1 MGTSRADPK
10 HLPRAPRPTGRF
22 GPVLRPARP
31 LLRSMS
37 VTTDTDSSGLISERV
52 AGGIL
57 PKVLTTFDMV
67 AIFVAIVLFIT
78 NAAVIQSAGPSAFGW
93 WIIGFVVFLIPCAI
107 ATGQLGAMFPGEG
120 SIYLWT
126 NKAFGP
132 FWGFF
137 AGFCAWWPGVLV
149 MVATGTAVLAFLGF
163 AFPAVASWPV
173 QAQGGLI
180 VAMIVFS
187 AVLAVLRF
195 RVTQNVVNVVFVLDG
210 LAILAMFVAGVVYLA
225 RGHHAATDPWNFSQ
239 WAPSSAH
246 GLNFTNWTFF
256 GLVVLALLG
265 VEVPLNMGVEVREQ
279 RSVTRYLMWGSLVV
293 VIAYLLATWGVM
305 VTVPASGAASITSVA
320 SVVSIGIG
328 SVAGKIIALVLAL
341 FFLFI
346 TVVYN
351 YSFARLI
358 FVSGLDRRLP
368 AAMSHVNKAKVP
380 DTAVWVQTVIAALF
394 TLVAF
399 VIVPSVVGGKSS
411 VNVQTE
417 IYDVLQAAVTVIWCI
432 SIVVLF
438 VDILI
443 ILRRFQAQFQARRIA
458 HPAVFWACSI
468 IGGLASFVG
477 IIATLSGSWTPLIS
491 NSAGSFSIFGA
502 VVSYGTW
509 FWWVAGITVAS
520 LAVAVLLYLV
530 GHRGGDRPA
539 PVRAA
544 AGGTA
549 SAGEAAGA

>member
-1 MGTSRADPK
+1 MTA
-10 HLPRAPRPTGRF
+10 A
-22 GPVLRPARP
+22 
-31 LLRSMS
+31 
-37 VTTDTDSSGLISERV
+37 DTDSGSLISERV

-78 NAAVIQSAGPSAFGW
+78 NSAVVQSAGPSAFGW

-149 MVATGTAVLAFLGF
+149 MVATGTSTIAFLGF
-163 AFPAVASWPV
+163 AFPAVNSWHI
-173 QAQGGLI
+173 QWQGVLI
-180 VAMIVFS
+180 IGFIVLS
-187 AVLAVLRF
+187 ALVAVLRF
-195 RVTQNVVNVVFVLDG
+195 RVTQNLVNIVFALYG
-210 LAILAMFVAGVVYLA
+210 LAILAMFVSGIVYLA
-225 RGHHAATDPWNFSQ
+225 KGNSAVVNPWDFSA
-239 WAPSSAH
+239 WKPSAAH
-246 GLNFTNWTFF
+246 GINFTNWTFF

-265 VEVPLNMGVEVREQ
+265 VEVPLNMGVEIREQ
-279 RSVTRYLMWGSLVV
+279 RSVTRYLLWGSLVV
-293 VIAYLLATWGVM
+293 VVAYLLATWGVM
-305 VTVPASGAASITSVA
+305 VTVPTSSSASITAVA
-320 SVVSIGIG
+320 GVVTIGLG
-328 SVAGKIIALVLAL
+328 SVAGKITAIILAL

-358 FVSGLDRRLP
+358 FVSGLDQRLP
-368 AAMSHVNKAKVP
+368 KAMSHVNKARVP
-380 DTAVWVQTVIAALF
+380 DTAVWVQTIIAALF
-394 TLVAF
+394 TLLAF
-399 VIVPSVVGGKSS
+399 VVIPSVTSGSS
-411 VNVQTE
+411 VDAETK

-432 SIVVLF
+432 SIVILF

-468 IGGLASFVG
+468 IGGLASLVG
-477 IIATLSGSWTPLIS
+477 VIATLSGSWTPLIS
-491 NSAGSFSIFGA
+491 NSAGSITVLGA
-502 VVSYGTW
+502 TITYGTW
-509 FWWVAGITVAS
+509 FWWIGGITLAS
-520 LAVAVLLYLV
+520 LAVAALLYLV
-530 GHRGGDRPA
+530 GRMSGSGGEPLPA
-539 PVRAA
+539 G
-544 AGGTA
+544 AGRHG
-549 SAGEAAGA
+549 AAGADG

>member
-1 MGTSRADPK
+1 MAAETETQ
-10 HLPRAPRPTGRF
+10 TG
-22 GPVLRPARP
+22 
-31 LLRSMS
+31 S
-37 VTTDTDSSGLISERV
+37 LISERV

-93 WIIGFVVFLIPCAI
+93 WVIGFVVFLVPCAI

-126 NKAFGP
+126 HKAFGP

-149 MVATGTAVLAFLGF
+149 MVATGTSVLAFLGF

-180 VAMIVFS
+180 VAMIVLS

-195 RVTQNVVNVVFVLDG
+195 RVTQNVVNVVFLLYG

-225 RGHHAATDPWNFSQ
+225 RGHHAATNPWNFAQ
-239 WAPSSAH
+239 WRPSAAH

-265 VEVPLNMGVEVREQ
+265 VEVPLNMGVEIRKQ
-279 RSVTRYLMWGSLVV
+279 RSVTRYLLWGSLVV

-305 VTVPASGAASITSVA
+305 VTVPASGAASITAVA
-320 SVVSIGIG
+320 SVVSIGLG
-328 SVAGKIIALVLAL
+328 SVAGKITALVLAL

-368 AAMSHVNKAKVP
+368 RAMSHVNKAKVP

-394 TLVAF
+394 TLIAF
-399 VIVPSVVGGKSS
+399 VIVPSVVGGKAS
-411 VNVQTE
+411 VNSQTE

-443 ILRRFQAQFQARRIA
+443 ILRRYQAQFQARRIA

-468 IGGLASFVG
+468 IGGLGSLVG

-491 NSAGSFSIFGA
+491 NNAGSFSIAGA
-502 VVSYGTW
+502 VVSYGAW
-509 FWWVAGITVAS
+509 FWWVAGITVVS
-520 LAVAVLLYLV
+520 LIVAVLLYLI
-530 GHRGGDRPA
+530 GRRGGAGRA
-539 PVRAA
+539 PVQ
-544 AGGTA
+544 AGAGRTMGTGGA
-549 SAGEAAGA
+549 VGEA